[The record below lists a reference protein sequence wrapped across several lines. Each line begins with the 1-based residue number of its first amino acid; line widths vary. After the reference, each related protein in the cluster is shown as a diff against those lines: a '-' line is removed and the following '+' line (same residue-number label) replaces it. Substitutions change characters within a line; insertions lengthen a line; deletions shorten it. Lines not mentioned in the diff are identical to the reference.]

1 MSLTLWNDDFFL
13 KPFDLALP
21 LSKSNNSL
29 TKDLMPLMGTDL
41 IESEKDYKVHVD
53 LPGVNPED
61 LEVTIS
67 DNNKYLCLKAER
79 NSTHEEKTDKVHSM
93 ERQFGRVQRKI
104 HIPNNADMENIE
116 TNMKNGVLTITMPK
130 KAKAAEPEIR
140 KLQINVEK

>member
-1 MSLTLWNDDFFL
+1 
-13 KPFDLALP
+13 
-21 LSKSNNSL
+21 
-29 TKDLMPLMGTDL
+29 MGTDL

-104 HIPNNADMENIE
+104 RIPNNVDMENVE

-130 KAKAAEPEIR
+130 KAKPAEPEVR

>member
-29 TKDLMPLMGTDL
+29 TKDLVPLMGTDL

-79 NSTHEEKTDKVHSM
+79 HSTHEEKTDKVHSM

-104 HIPNNADMENIE
+104 RIPNNADMENIE
-116 TNMKNGVLTITMPK
+116 TNMRNGVLTITMPK
-130 KAKAAEPEIR
+130 KARVAEPEAR